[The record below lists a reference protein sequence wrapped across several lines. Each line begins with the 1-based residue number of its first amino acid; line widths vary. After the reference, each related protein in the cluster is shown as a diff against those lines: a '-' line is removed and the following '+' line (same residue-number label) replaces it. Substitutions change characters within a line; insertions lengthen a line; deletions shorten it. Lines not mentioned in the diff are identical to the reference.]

1 MGQLRAAVRAYAR
14 LDLPPGEVLGQLDAM
29 VRELAP
35 GQIVTCLYAVYDPSG
50 GELCYA
56 SAGHLPPL
64 WAGPGAET
72 ERLPGA
78 TGPPLGAGPASFAEQ
93 RRRLATGDLIVLYT
107 DGLVERRD
115 EQLDEGIGR
124 LTAEVSSG
132 AADIAR
138 LPAMLVRAMA
148 PEGSED
154 DIAILIARANDRSGQ
169 LTAEL
174 DIPAAASALSDG
186 RRFAVSAL
194 ERWGVPEL
202 TVENATLIVSEL
214 LTNAIVHGFP
224 PIRLRLRRTPDELA
238 IEVDDAG
245 SAMPRK
251 LQTTPDDLHGRGL
264 AIVADLGERWAAR
277 PNGHGKTVWTTI
289 PVPQL
294 GAEASPEGAT
304 ASEE

>member
-1 MGQLRAAVRAYAR
+1 
-14 LDLPPGEVLGQLDAM
+14 
-29 VRELAP
+29 
-35 GQIVTCLYAVYDPSG
+35 
-50 GELCYA
+50 
-56 SAGHLPPL
+56 
-64 WAGPGAET
+64 
-72 ERLPGA
+72 
-78 TGPPLGAGPASFAEQ
+78 
-93 RRRLATGDLIVLYT
+93 
-107 DGLVERRD
+107 
-115 EQLDEGIGR
+115 
-124 LTAEVSSG
+124 
-132 AADIAR
+132 
-138 LPAMLVRAMA
+138 
-148 PEGSED
+148 
-154 DIAILIARANDRSGQ
+154 
-169 LTAEL
+169 
-174 DIPAAASALSDG
+174 
-186 RRFAVSAL
+186 
-194 ERWGVPEL
+194 VPEL